1 MATVQWLGSREVEEK
16 LNKSFKEVQ
25 FYNGD
30 LALHCGDRGLPR
42 RRMRDQKRCRG
53 ATQARQTP
61 RTHTCFFIEPGNLN
75 PPNIVKFIK
84 SKRFES
90 NWMTVWRKKEIGRQF
105 SNDYLV
111 TKLIFSLRQ
120 TGVCTSKIGY
130 IQDRGS
136 THFLINQPWERKT
149 F

>member
-30 LALHCGDRGLPR
+30 LALHCGDSGLPR

-61 RTHTCFFIEPGNLN
+61 STYLLFYWTRELKPTKF
-75 PPNIVKFIK
+75 VKFIK